1 MATISFAATSDCSE
15 CDTYEKKLANMREDL
30 VDAMS
35 AWVVKVVD
43 SQLLQLYSNAKEPVL
58 LFFRHGLPLLYD
70 GMELRRNRNYSINFF
85 LIIQLCFVIVYFII
99 SYTL

>member
-1 MATISFAATSDCSE
+1 MSFAATSDCTD
-15 CDTYEKKLANMREDL
+15 CNMYERKLAHMREDL

-70 GMELRRNRNYSINFF
+70 GMDLTEIE
-85 LIIQLCFVIVYFII
+85 ITQIFI
-99 SYTL
+99 